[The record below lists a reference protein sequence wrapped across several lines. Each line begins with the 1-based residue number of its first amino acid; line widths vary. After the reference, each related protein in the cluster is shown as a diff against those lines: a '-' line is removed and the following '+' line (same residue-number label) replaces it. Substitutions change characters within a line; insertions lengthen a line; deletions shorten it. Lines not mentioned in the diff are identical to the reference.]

1 MYELQC
7 DLMGS
12 RTTPSR
18 SFLHLKME
26 EEFSIFVDYGSIG
39 FFFLNYIC
47 FIYEFCIYHKEFSC
61 F

>member
-26 EEFSIFVDYGSIG
+26 EEFSIFADYGSIG
-39 FFFLNYIC
+39 FFFFEL
-47 FIYEFCIYHKEFSC
+47 
-61 F
+61 